1 MGQYPSAHWRRAS
14 VAQGDE
20 ADFAHR
26 SETETNRTRRVSLQ
40 HTVEESFLP
49 WMLQP
54 AGDTAGS
61 GVEHSIPSKCFTSHT
76 TPARRY
82 C

>member
-40 HTVEESFLP
+40 HTVGGE
-49 WMLQP
+49 
-54 AGDTAGS
+54 
-61 GVEHSIPSKCFTSHT
+61 IPTVDAATRGGRDRQRGGTIYPK
-76 TPARRY
+76 
-82 C
+82 